1 MGSPSMIG
9 YRERIQ
15 KHAGAAGFFVP
26 DDYQLLLGW
35 IEAYDL
41 QTQPEKLAG
50 RPLLFWHGTE
60 DEKIPYADV
69 ETFVQGNPEANLT
82 FISREERHLVRG
94 ETMDQVT
101 AFFVEQ
107 LGKSTDS
114 L

>member
-1 MGSPSMIG
+1 M
-9 YRERIQ
+9 
-15 KHAGAAGFFVP
+15 
-26 DDYQLLLGW
+26 LLGW

-69 ETFVQGNPEANLT
+69 ETFVQENPEANLT